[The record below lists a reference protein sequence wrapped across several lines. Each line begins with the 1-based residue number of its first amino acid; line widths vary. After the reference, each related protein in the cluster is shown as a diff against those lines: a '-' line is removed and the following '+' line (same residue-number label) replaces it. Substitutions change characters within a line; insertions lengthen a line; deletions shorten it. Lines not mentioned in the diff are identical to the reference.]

1 MIGLVFSGQGAQ
13 YSGMGKSLC
22 QCSPAAKAIFD
33 MAETIRP
40 GTAEQCFTGS
50 KEELTETRNT
60 QPCMYCV
67 EVAAAAALRER
78 GVEAD
83 ALAGFSLGEI
93 SALAWSGAVSLE
105 DGFRLVARRG
115 ELMQKASEEAESG
128 MVAVMKLSPE
138 QVEELCRGFQ
148 QVYPVNYNCP
158 GQIVVSGAAAEMEAV
173 KAAVKAAKGRAVP
186 LAVRGAFHSPF
197 MATAAE
203 GLAEYLKGQT
213 FQAPR
218 MPLYS
223 NYTATPY
230 EGDPNGGAF
239 AELLSRQVVNPVR
252 WQTIVENM
260 IAAGVDTFIEAG
272 PGKTLCGLI
281 KKINKE
287 VLTLRVE
294 DEDSLNETVAALNGA
309 E

>member
-13 YSGMGKSLC
+13 YPGMGESLT
-22 QCSPAAKAIFD
+22 QCSAGAKAIFD
-33 MAETIRP
+33 LADAIRP
-40 GTAEQCFTGS
+40 GTSAMCFSGT

-60 QPCMYCV
+60 QPGMFCV
-67 EVAAAAALRER
+67 ELAAAAALKER

-93 SALAWSGAVSLE
+93 AALTWSGAVSLE
-105 DGFRLVARRG
+105 EGFKLVTRRG
-115 ELMQKASEEAESG
+115 ELMQSAAEETESG
-128 MVAVMKLSPE
+128 MVAVMKLTPQ
-138 QVEELCRGFQ
+138 QVEEVCSGFE

-158 GQIVVSGAAAEMEAV
+158 GQIVVSGAASEMEGV
-173 KAAVKAAKGRAVP
+173 KAAVKAAGGRAVP

-197 MATAAE
+197 MATASQ
-203 GLAEYLKGQT
+203 GLAEYLKDMT
-213 FQAPR
+213 FQTPT

-223 NYTATPY
+223 NVTAQPY
-230 EGDPNGGAF
+230 EGDF
-239 AELLSRQVVNPVR
+239 AQLLSQQVVNPVR

-260 IAAGVDTFIEAG
+260 ISSGVDTFIEVG

-287 VLTLRVE
+287 VRTFHVE
-294 DEDSLNETVAALNGA
+294 DEASLNETVAALTGA
-309 E
+309 QEV

>member
-13 YSGMGKSLC
+13 YSGMGASLAA
-22 QCSPAAKAIFD
+22 CSPAAKAVFELAD
-33 MAETIRP
+33 AIRP
-40 GTAEQCFTGS
+40 GTSEQCFSGT
-50 KEELTETRNT
+50 KEDLTETKNT
-60 QPCMYCV
+60 QPCMFAV

-105 DGFRLVARRG
+105 DGFRLVSRRG
-115 ELMQKASEEAESG
+115 QLMQAASEEAESG

-138 QVEELCRGFQ
+138 QVEAVCSQFR

-158 GQIVVSGAAAEMEAV
+158 GQIVVSGAAEEMDGV
-173 KAAVKAAKGRAVP
+173 KAAVKTAGGRAVP

-197 MATAAE
+197 MASAAA
-203 GLAEYLKGQT
+203 GLAEYLSGQS
-213 FQAPR
+213 FAAPQV
-218 MPLYS
+218 PLYS
-223 NYTATPY
+223 NYTAQPY
-230 EGDPNGGAF
+230 P
-239 AELLSRQVVNPVR
+239 AEPAAYADLLSAQVINPVR

-260 IAAGVDTFIEAG
+260 VAAGVDTFIEVG

-281 KKINKE
+281 KKINKD
-287 VLTLRVE
+287 VTILHVE
-294 DEDSLNETVAALNGA
+294 DEASLDEAVAACQSA
-309 E
+309 TK